1 METRGF
7 ALRTGLLAYQI
18 ACHTA
23 RRTVRHGITLMYAS
37 GMSLLLLPQCGQ
49 AAEYDSLPAA
59 PRALPTQAEA
69 TYYLA
74 IMVNGQT
81 DNQVVPVIFRDNAWF
96 VESGVLAKNHVHL
109 NGQQQ
114 GLVNVS
120 ALPEVKTEYNSA
132 SQQLV
137 LKVPDAWLPQQ
148 NISGDSLLSYTP
160 SQSSNGLLFNY
171 DSYYTDPHDGP
182 RSIATWMEQRLFSD
196 VGILTNTG
204 TWRYNMDTPPGF
216 TDGSTSDGYI
226 RYDTYWRY
234 SDEQSLVS
242 YQVGDFV
249 SNSLT
254 WSNSARMGGLRVSR
268 NFGVRPDLV
277 TYPLLQYSGTAAVP
291 TTVDLFLNG
300 FKASTNNLNSGPF
313 TLTNVP
319 YINGA
324 GEATVVTTD
333 ALGRQVSTSVPF
345 YVSNTLLRS
354 GLSDFDLS
362 LGAVRQNYGISSGDY
377 SDAAFSGIYRYGIT
391 NYLTLSSHGE
401 ATNGLAL
408 GGLGA
413 DLAVGHWGTLSVS
426 GSQSQANHAPRTV
439 GEFDINGNNP
449 ANNVIGG
456 IPNNSGEITNPK
468 DPTSVTD
475 DKSGNQYTVGYSY
488 YSTLFSLSALRS
500 SRTPGYQD
508 LTSYTSDTS
517 LSRRAD
523 QVTFSTSPFGQSSG
537 TVGIGYYDVE
547 AYDQSHTRLLNL
559 SYSRSLWG
567 QSSMFLSLNKTLSDS
582 GYSAQLQ
589 FIIPLDMNTSINAG
603 LQRDSGGHYRE
614 QIGASRT
621 APTEGGLGWNLAYTG
636 GSDPYQQ
643 ADATWKTRYA
653 TLQGGLYG
661 ESGNYTNWADLSGS
675 VVFIAN
681 DFFLSD
687 KINDAFMVVD
697 TDNYADVPVMYENQK
712 MGKTDKKGHLLIPTV
727 SSYYP
732 AKVEIDTLPL
742 PADAVANRVV
752 DNISVREGSGV
763 VVKFPVKR
771 ELSATIKIND
781 IHGEPLKLG
790 TVVTEQNSQ
799 QTTVSGYEGLVY
811 FSNLQ
816 QHNVLVIRQEDN
828 SVCRVGFDL
837 NLNHHSIE
845 QIGPLVCNP
854 NAGSGGKI

>member
-1 METRGF
+1 MSSRR
-7 ALRTGLLAYQI
+7 LRLSCRRSFSLCLIYAGSTGMSAFPLLALADEYG
-18 ACHTA
+18 A
-23 RRTVRHGITLMYAS
+23 
-37 GMSLLLLPQCGQ
+37 LP
-49 AAEYDSLPAA
+49 DA
-59 PRALPTQAEA
+59 PRAAPVVMDA
-69 TYYLA
+69 TYYLTLV
-74 IMVNGQT
+74 VNGQT
-81 DNQVVPVIFRDNAWF
+81 DNQVVPVIWRSGAYF
-96 VESGVLAKNHVHL
+96 VESGVLAKNHVHT

-120 ALPEVKTEYNSA
+120 ALPGVKASYNA
-132 SQQLV
+132 ALQQMIIQ
-137 LKVPDAWLPQQ
+137 VPDDWLPKQDV
-148 NISGDSLLSYTP
+148 SGDNLIGYTP
-160 SQSSNGLLFNY
+160 AQSSTGLLFNY
-171 DSYYTDPHDGP
+171 DAYYTDPHDGP
-182 RSIATWMEQRLFSD
+182 RSVATYLEQRLFSS

-204 TWRYNMDTPPGF
+204 TWRYNMDNGGNNG
-216 TDGSTSDGYI
+216 GSAQDGYL

-234 SDEQSLVS
+234 NDEQRLIS

-254 WSNSARMGGLRVSR
+254 WSNSARMAGLRISR
-268 NFGVRPDLV
+268 NFSVRPDLV

-300 FKASTNNLNSGPF
+300 YKASSNNLNSGPF

-345 YVSNTLLRS
+345 YVSNTLLRQ
-354 GLSDFDLS
+354 GLTDFDLS
-362 LGAVRQNYGISSGDY
+362 LGAVRQNYGVDSADY

-391 NYLTLSSHGE
+391 NYLTISTHGE
-401 ATNGLAL
+401 ATQGLAL
-408 GGLGA
+408 GGIGA
-413 DLAVGHWGTLSVS
+413 DIAVGHWGTFSLS
-426 GSQSQANHAPRTV
+426 GSQSQANHAPVTS
-439 GEFDINGNNP
+439 GEFDTNGNNVF
-449 ANNVIGG
+449 ANNSTQG
-456 IPNNSGEITNPK
+456 IPDTMGQNSTQ
-468 DPTSVTD
+468 SATD
-475 DKSGNQYTVGYSY
+475 SDTKAKNGNQYTVGYSY
-488 YSTLFSLSALRS
+488 YSTRFSLSALRS

-508 LTSYTSDTS
+508 LTSYTSDTR
-517 LSRRAD
+517 LSRQAD
-523 QVTFSTSPFGQSSG
+523 QVTFSTSPFGQSNG

-589 FIIPLDMNTSINAG
+589 FIIPFGNNTSVSAG
-603 LQRDSGGHYRE
+603 LQRDSAGNYRE
-614 QIGASRT
+614 QLAASKT
-621 APTEGGLGWNLAYTG
+621 TPTEGGVGWNLAYTG
-636 GSDPYQQ
+636 GNDPYQQ

-653 TLQGGLYG
+653 TLQGGFYG
-661 ESGNYTNWADLSGS
+661 ESGKYTNWADLSGS

-681 DFFLSD
+681 DFFLAD
-687 KINDAFMVVD
+687 KINDAFVVVD
-697 TDNYADVPVMYENQK
+697 TGDYADVPVMYENQK
-712 MGKTDKKGHLLIPTV
+712 LGKTDKNGHLLIPTV

-742 PADAVANRVV
+742 PADVVANRVV

-763 VVKFPVKR
+763 VVKFPVR
-771 ELSATIKIND
+771 RVLSATIKIND
-781 IHGEPLKLG
+781 VSGQPLKLG
-790 TVVTEQNSQ
+790 TLVTEQNSQ

-811 FSNLQ
+811 FSDLQ
-816 QHNVLVIRQEDN
+816 QHNVLVIRQEDS

-837 NLNHHSIE
+837 SLNHHSIE

-854 NAGSGGKI
+854 NAASGGKR

>member
-1 METRGF
+1 MEHRRF
-7 ALRTGLLAYQI
+7 ALRTGLI
-18 ACHTA
+18 MRRTA
-23 RRTVRHGITLMYAS
+23 RHGLYVTYAC
-37 GMSLLLLPQCGQ
+37 GVSLLALPLSTR

-59 PRALPTQAEA
+59 PRAAPVQAEA

-74 IMVNGQT
+74 IVVNGQT
-81 DNQVVPVIFRDNAWF
+81 DNQVVPVTYRNNAWF
-96 VESGVLAKNHVHL
+96 VEAGVLTKNHVHL
-109 NGQQQ
+109 NGPQQ
-114 GLVNVS
+114 GLVEVG
-120 ALPEVKTEYNSA
+120 ALPDVKSEYNA
-132 SQQLV
+132 ANQQLV
-137 LKVPDAWLPQQ
+137 LQVPDAWLPQQ
-148 NISGDSLLSYTP
+148 NVSSDNLLGYTP

-171 DSYYTDPHDGP
+171 DSYYTDPHEGP
-182 RSIATWMEQRLFSD
+182 RSVATWMEQRLFSS

-216 TDGSTSDGYI
+216 TESSTSDGYL

-234 SDEQSLVS
+234 NDEQRLIS

-254 WSNSARMGGLRVSR
+254 WNNSARMAGLRISR
-268 NFGVRPDLV
+268 NFSVRPDLV

-300 FKASTNNLNSGPF
+300 YKASSNNLNSGPF

-345 YVSNTLLRS
+345 YVSNTLLRQ
-354 GLSDFDLS
+354 GLTDFDLS
-362 LGAVRQNYGISSGDY
+362 LGAVRQTYGVNNADY

-413 DLAVGHWGTLSVS
+413 DIAVGHWGTFSVS
-426 GSQSQANHAPRTV
+426 GSQSQANHPPQTY
-439 GEFDINGNNP
+439 GEYDINGNNP
-449 ANNVIGG
+449 SDRMVNGVPYDNGQIVN
-456 IPNNSGEITNPK
+456 PNTLSSDTN
-468 DPTSVTD
+468 
-475 DKSGNQYTVGYSY
+475 DKNGNQYTVGYSY
-488 YSTLFSLSALRS
+488 YSTRFSLSALRS
-500 SRTPGYQD
+500 SRSPGYQD
-508 LTSYTSDTS
+508 LTSYTSNTR
-517 LSRRAD
+517 LSRKAD
-523 QVTFSTSPFGQSSG
+523 QVTFSTSPFGQSNG

-582 GYSAQLQ
+582 GYSAQFQ
-589 FIIPLDMNTSINAG
+589 FIIPFGNNTSVSAG
-603 LQRDSGGHYRE
+603 LQRDSAGNYRE
-614 QIGASRT
+614 QLAASKT
-621 APTEGGLGWNLAYTG
+621 TPTDGGLGWNLAYTG

-653 TLQGGLYG
+653 TLQGGFYG
-661 ESGNYTNWADLSGS
+661 ESGKYTNWADLSGS

-681 DFFLSD
+681 DVFLAD
-687 KINDAFMVVD
+687 KINDAFVVVD
-697 TDNYADVPVMYENQK
+697 TGDYADVPVMYENQK
-712 MGKTDKKGHLLIPTV
+712 LGKTDKNGHLLIPTV

-742 PADAVANRVV
+742 PADVVANRVV

-763 VVKFPVKR
+763 VVKFPVR
-771 ELSATIKIND
+771 RVLSATIKIND
-781 IHGEPLKLG
+781 VSGQPLKLG
-790 TVVTEQNSQ
+790 TLVTEQNSQ

-811 FSNLQ
+811 FSDLQ
-816 QHNVLVIRQEDN
+816 QHNVLVIRQEDS

-837 NLNHHSIE
+837 SLNHHSIE

-854 NAGSGGKI
+854 NAASGGKR

>member
-1 METRGF
+1 MR
-7 ALRTGLLAYQI
+7 RTARHGLYVTYACGVSLLA
-18 ACHTA
+18 
-23 RRTVRHGITLMYAS
+23 
-37 GMSLLLLPQCGQ
+37 LPLSTR

-59 PRALPTQAEA
+59 PRAAPVQAEA

-74 IMVNGQT
+74 IVVNGQT
-81 DNQVVPVIFRDNAWF
+81 DNQVVPVTYRNNAWF
-96 VESGVLAKNHVHL
+96 VEAGVLTKNHVHL
-109 NGQQQ
+109 NGPQH
-114 GLVNVS
+114 GLVDVG
-120 ALPEVKTEYNSA
+120 ALPDVKSEYNA
-132 SQQLV
+132 ANQQLV
-137 LKVPDAWLPQQ
+137 LQVPDAWLPQQ
-148 NISGDSLLSYTP
+148 NVSSDNLLGYTP

-171 DSYYTDPHDGP
+171 DSYYTDPHQGP
-182 RSIATWMEQRLFSD
+182 RSVATWMEQRLFSS

-204 TWRYNMDTPPGF
+204 TWRYNMDTPPGVVEG
-216 TDGSTSDGYI
+216 TAKDGYI
-226 RYDTYWRY
+226 RYDTFWRY
-234 SDEQSLVS
+234 SDEKNLIS

-254 WSNSARMGGLRVSR
+254 WSNSARMGGLRISR

-300 FKASTNNLNSGPF
+300 YKASSNTLNSGPF

-362 LGAVRQNYGISSGDY
+362 LGAVRQNYGISDADY

-401 ATNGLAL
+401 ATSGLAL

-413 DLAVGHWGTLSVS
+413 DIAVGHWGTFSVS
-426 GSQSQANHAPRTV
+426 GSQSQANHPPQTY
-439 GEFDINGNNP
+439 GEYDINGNNP
-449 ANNVIGG
+449 SDRMVNGVPYDNGQIVN
-456 IPNNSGEITNPK
+456 PNTLSSDTN
-468 DPTSVTD
+468 
-475 DKSGNQYTVGYSY
+475 DKNGNQYTVGYSY
-488 YSTLFSLSALRS
+488 YSTRFSLSALRS
-500 SRTPGYQD
+500 SRSPGYQD
-508 LTSYTSDTS
+508 LTSYTSNTR
-517 LSRRAD
+517 LSRKAD
-523 QVTFSTSPFGQSSG
+523 QVTFSTSPFGQSNG

-589 FIIPLDMNTSINAG
+589 FIIPFGNNTSVSAG
-603 LQRDSGGHYRE
+603 LQRDSAGNYRE
-614 QIGASRT
+614 QLAASKT
-621 APTEGGLGWNLAYTG
+621 TPTEGGVGWNLAYTG
-636 GSDPYQQ
+636 GNDPYQQ

-653 TLQGGLYG
+653 TLQGGFYG
-661 ESGNYTNWADLSGS
+661 ESGKYTNWADLSGS

-681 DFFLSD
+681 DFFLAD
-687 KINDAFMVVD
+687 KINDAFVVVD
-697 TDNYADVPVMYENQK
+697 TGDYADVPVMYENQK
-712 MGKTDKKGHLLIPTV
+712 LGKTDKNGHLLIPTV

-742 PADAVANRVV
+742 PADVVANRVV

-771 ELSATIKIND
+771 VLSATIKIND
-781 IHGEPLKLG
+781 VSGQPLKLG
-790 TVVTEQNSQ
+790 TLVTEQNSQ

-811 FSNLQ
+811 FSDLQ
-816 QHNVLVIRQEDN
+816 QHNVLVIRQEDS

-837 NLNHHSIE
+837 SLNHHSIE

-854 NAGSGGKI
+854 NAASGGKR